1 MAIVKLQAGNT
12 TNVTAIKDFLDANK
26 EGSFLEDM
34 TITTDTSVSGTP
46 KLVISDGTNTFTL
59 TLYNMSTFSL
69 GSRTYATFV
78 INGVTYTYAS
88 RNNASSATASAQV
101 NEIIFGNNGLIIKL
115 RIPYAYSS
123 SAFVYGFVYILLSAD
138 SDGGLVVMYERVDTE
153 FQSSTASPSYNKGFR
168 LYAHNSTG
176 TATADITTNFN
187 SLKTVLAPVQP
198 MVSDASNKVEN
209 VYISTQSQLQT
220 VGLQAV
226 TIETKDYITNGYWYV
241 KD

>member
-26 EGSFLEDM
+26 EDSFLEDM
-34 TITTDTSVSGTP
+34 TITADASTPATP
-46 KLVISDGTNTFTL
+46 KLAISDGTNTFTL
-59 TLYNMSTFSL
+59 MLYNMTSFST
-69 GSRTYATFV
+69 GSRTYSTFV
-78 INGVTYTYAS
+78 IDGTTYTYAS
-88 RNNASSATASAQV
+88 HNGASSGNASAQV
-101 NEIIFGNNGLIIKL
+101 NEIISGDNGLIIKL
-115 RIPYAYSS
+115 RIPYNYSS

-138 SDGGLVVMYERVDTE
+138 SDGGLVVMYEKEDTD
-153 FQSSTASPSYNKGFR
+153 FVSGTVSTSYNKGFR

-176 TATADITTNFN
+176 TATANVTTNLN

-198 MVSDASNKVEN
+198 MVSDVSTKVEN

-241 KD
+241 KG